1 MKHTASEREMR
12 QKEIKALWLWDD
24 EGRKKPKGKEESHNS
39 KSKQAYPTTKIK
51 NPLKMTVKS
60 WLKTQHSEN

>member
-1 MKHTASEREMR
+1 MR

-24 EGRKKPKGKEESHNS
+24 EGRKKQKGKQKSHDS

-51 NPLKMTVKS
+51 SPLKMREKS